1 MDNDKTL
8 EGFIEETSADI
19 SLNSTEF
26 EYDSDSISN
35 DIEIEDFD
43 IAEEEDTTRSKSP
56 SKLEKIADLIINA
69 VIIRNQQRL
78 IDQDTQ
84 EDNISY
90 EKSEKRLIVCGLGLA
105 GLCSLSSLI
114 CIISV
119 FQAFEVK
126 SQNVFTTVPIV
137 ESVGHF
143 PILMQHS

>member
-1 MDNDKTL
+1 MNFKKDMDNDKTL

-26 EYDSDSISN
+26 EYDSDSVSN
-35 DIEIEDFD
+35 DIETEDFD

-90 EKSEKRLIVCGLGLA
+90 EKSEKRLIVCGTN
-105 GLCSLSSLI
+105 I
-114 CIISV
+114 Y
-119 FQAFEVK
+119 
-126 SQNVFTTVPIV
+126 IV
-137 ESVGHF
+137 NYPDFNHQV
-143 PILMQHS
+143 ILQ